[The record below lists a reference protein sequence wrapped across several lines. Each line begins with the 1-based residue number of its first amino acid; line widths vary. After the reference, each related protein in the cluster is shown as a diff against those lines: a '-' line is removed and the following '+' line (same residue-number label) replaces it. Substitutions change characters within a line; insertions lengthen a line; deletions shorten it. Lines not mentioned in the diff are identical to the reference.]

1 VASANRHVSPTDGT
15 IVPSLLDYLRV
26 VGRWKLVFLLIVL
39 LVPATA
45 VAVSLSQTPTYRAS
59 ADVLLDPAADTG
71 GQAVFIDPQRVA
83 QTQAVLARVPEVA
96 DAVLE
101 DVPSADLD
109 RKEFLESSTVSTTL
123 GSDVLTFS
131 VENSDPQLAMELA
144 TGYANAFTEY
154 RQGLETVHAPSA
166 EVVRTADEAPKVGPR
181 TVRNGLIA
189 LCLGLVIA
197 LIIVFLADALDTRVR
212 SVDSIREA
220 LGLPLLGRLPTPPSR
235 QRKGNGLVM
244 LADPTSHEAEP
255 YRVLRT
261 SLEFANADH
270 SFRTIMITSAADAEG
285 KSTTVANL
293 AVTLARAG
301 RRVILIDADLSSPH
315 LHRLFGLDEQPG
327 LTDLALGDTRLEE
340 ALRPIG
346 LKGEASE
353 ADHASRRMDRTGSL
367 EVLPGGST
375 LQDKLGFENAV
386 GRIIHR
392 IRDRADIVL
401 VGAPPLLM
409 GDAIALSAHVDA
421 VVVVAR
427 LKALRMST
435 LEDMSR
441 ILDASPATKL
451 GFIVTGVDQSNPYR
465 QHQRYAASERR
476 AEEKPRLTLTVA
488 PPAADGDG
496 GVPAGER
503 SDETANESETVGGGD
518 QTAPSTPAHSR
529 SKSAAKRFGGLT
541 PSEAGKRSWEI
552 RRAKSAQ
559 RADAPESAPLDAK
572 QDVLK
577 DS

>member
-1 VASANRHVSPTDGT
+1 MRP
-15 IVPSLLDYLRV
+15 
-26 VGRWKLVFLLIVL
+26 
-39 LVPATA
+39 
-45 VAVSLSQTPTYRAS
+45 
-59 ADVLLDPAADTG
+59 
-71 GQAVFIDPQRVA
+71 
-83 QTQAVLARVPEVA
+83 
-96 DAVLE
+96 
-101 DVPSADLD
+101 
-109 RKEFLESSTVSTTL
+109 
-123 GSDVLTFS
+123 
-131 VENSDPQLAMELA
+131 
-144 TGYANAFTEY
+144 GYANAFTEY

-189 LCLGLVIA
+189 LCLGLVLA

-255 YRVLRT
+255 YRVLRA

-270 SFRTIMITSAADAEG
+270 SFRTIMITSAVDAEG
-285 KSTTVANL
+285 KSTTIANL

-315 LHRLFGLDEQPG
+315 LHRLFDLDERPG
-327 LTDLALGDTRLEE
+327 LTDLDLGDTRLEE

-353 ADHASRRMDRTGSL
+353 ADHVSRRMDRTGSL

-392 IRDRADIVL
+392 VRDRADIVL
-401 VGAPPLLM
+401 VDAPPLLM

-488 PPAADGDG
+488 SLLRRRRWWSAGRREIGRDRKRDRDRGRRR
-496 GVPAGER
+496 PAGAQHARPLTLEARRQAVRGSHPER
-503 SDETANESETVGGGD
+503 SGEAELGDPQSEVGAARRCPGVGAARREAGRA
-518 QTAPSTPAHSR
+518 QGQLGKRAGIRHASVKNS
-529 SKSAAKRFGGLT
+529 SAAPTTSLASAKLDVA
-541 PSEAGKRSWEI
+541 AGEGAF
-552 RRAKSAQ
+552 RR
-559 RADAPESAPLDAK
+559 
-572 QDVLK
+572 
-577 DS
+577 

>member
-1 VASANRHVSPTDGT
+1 MSSPTEGT

-45 VAVSLSQTPTYRAS
+45 VAVSLSQGPTYEAS
-59 ADVLLDPAADTG
+59 ADVLLSNPDTR
-71 GQAVFIDPQRVA
+71 VFVDPQRVA
-83 QTQAVLARVPEVA
+83 QTRAQLARVP
-96 DAVLE
+96 AVVDRVLAE
-101 DVPSADLD
+101 VPSAGLD

-123 GSDVLTFS
+123 GSDLLTFA
-131 VENSDPQLAMELA
+131 VENSDPRLAMQLATE
-144 TGYANAFTEY
+144 YAHAFTDY
-154 RQGLETVHAPSA
+154 QQDLESTQTPSA
-166 EVVRTADEAPKVGPR
+166 RVVREADEAPKVGPR

-189 LCLGLVIA
+189 FCLGLVLA
-197 LIIVFLADALDTRVR
+197 LIVVFLADALDTRVR

-220 LGLPLLGRLPTPPSR
+220 LGLPLLGRLPEPSSR
-235 QRKGNGLVM
+235 LRKGNGLIM
-244 LADPTSHEAEP
+244 LADPISREAEP
-255 YRVLRT
+255 YRVLRA

-270 SFRTIMITSAADAEG
+270 SFRTIMITSAVDEEG

-315 LHRLFGLDEQPG
+315 LHRLFGLDDRPG
-327 LTDLALGDTRLEE
+327 LTDLDLGDTRLEE
-340 ALRPIG
+340 ALRPID

-353 ADHASRRMDRTGSL
+353 ADHASRRMDRAGSL

-386 GRIIHR
+386 GRIIQR
-392 IRDRADIVL
+392 VRDRADIVL
-401 VGAPPLLM
+401 VDAPPLLM

-435 LEDMSR
+435 LQDMSR
-441 ILDASPATKL
+441 ILEASPATKL
-451 GFIVTGVDQSNPYR
+451 GFIVTGVDQSSPYR
-465 QHQRYAASERR
+465 QHQRHAASERR
-476 AEEKPRLTLTVA
+476 AEVKPRLTLTA
-488 PPAADGDG
+488 PPSAVDGDG
-496 GVPAGER
+496 GAPAGGR
-503 SDETANESETVGGGD
+503 SNEAASESETAGRPD
-518 QTAPSTPAHSR
+518 QPAPSTPAHSR
-529 SKSAAKRFGGLT
+529 SKPVAKPFGGLT

-559 RADAPESAPLDAK
+559 RADAPESAPFDAT
-572 QDVLK
+572 QDGLK
-577 DS
+577 DA